1 MVDIRNYLE
10 NISYLLEKEEV
21 SHQYGRKLDL
31 SKVMEL
37 ADEVQSPPR
46 RRHKRRKPKSKVE
59 MKDNHKEEDQK
70 VDQEKEE
77 EEKVE
82 LIVLQPSSFMVKVQE
97 LFSID
102 SEEIEVTLC

>member
-1 MVDIRNYLE
+1 MKPHILLG
-10 NISYLLEKEEV
+10 NIYIFILHLGHSRVFCGHPPSLRLLEEN
-21 SHQYGRKLDL
+21 KLAT
-31 SKVMEL
+31 S
-37 ADEVQSPPR
+37 
-46 RRHKRRKPKSKVE
+46 KPKSKVK

-82 LIVLQPSSFMVKVQE
+82 QVVLQTGSFMVKVQE

-102 SEEIEVTLC
+102 SEEIEVKLC

>member
-1 MVDIRNYLE
+1 
-10 NISYLLEKEEV
+10 
-21 SHQYGRKLDL
+21 
-31 SKVMEL
+31 
-37 ADEVQSPPR
+37 
-46 RRHKRRKPKSKVE
+46 